1 MSKQHNAWTPE
12 QVTVLVELVVKHG
25 PDQMRKITKAHNQRF
40 GVGRKESAVV
50 QKYRNLRETFAI
62 VENKKAFKLI
72 KQNSNL
78 FKRVDKQ
85 RAQHEREL
93 DSLRAE
99 LAELR
104 ALLNE
109 QTDPGLQAQG
119 GA

>member
-1 MSKQHNAWTPE
+1 MSKHNTWTQE
-12 QVTVLVELVVKHG
+12 QGTVLVELVVKHG
-25 PDQMRKITKAHNQRF
+25 PEQMRKITKAHNQRF
-40 GVGRKESAVV
+40 GIGRKESAVV
-50 QKYRNLRETFAI
+50 QKYRHLRETFAI
-62 VENKKAFKLI
+62 VENKKAFRLI
-72 KQNSNL
+72 KQNSQL
-78 FKRVDKQ
+78 FRRVNKAQ
-85 RAQHEREL
+85 AQHEREL